1 MEANSPPLKIY
12 FIPSVGPSHIVSLF
26 ELCRLFASR
35 GVHVTLLTTPSS
47 AGFLRKPLLRAEAA
61 GIRIHVHSLK
71 FPSQEVGLPEG
82 VENVVGVDDTDVATK
97 VFRGMGLLRHQMEQF
112 MEQNP
117 PDCIVAD
124 LFYPWASDLANRLGI
139 PRLFFDGSGSFPT
152 CLLESVRRPGSPHR
166 FASSKSDPF
175 VLAGLPHPITVTLS
189 RLPDYALTTNEITYM
204 MDSFRDSELNCYG
217 RIVNSF
223 AELEEEYIEHYEK
236 TTGKAVWHVGP
247 TTLLNR
253 SSEDKAERNLK
264 AVVSEDE
271 ILSWLN
277 SKQPNSV
284 LYVCFGSGA
293 YFTDEQ
299 LFEIA
304 SAMESS
310 GHKFIWVVHNKG
322 RTENETEE
330 DRQKWMPREFEE
342 RMRREDRGMI
352 IRGWAPQTLILD
364 HAAIGAFMTH
374 CGWNS
379 LMEGICAGVPMI
391 TWPLHSEQ
399 FFNEKLLA
407 QVHGIGVEVGADD
420 WVLNIYV
427 EYATKNLVKRD
438 RIERAVRKLMDG
450 GDEAMDIRRR
460 VRELTEKAKAAIGEG
475 GSSQRKLTALIE
487 DLQRLKSMRTKGG
500 IDDAKE
506 GEFKREK

>member
-1 MEANSPPLKIY
+1 
-12 FIPSVGPSHIVSLF
+12 
-26 ELCRLFASR
+26 C
-35 GVHVTLLTTPSS
+35 
-47 AGFLRKPLLRAEAA
+47 
-61 GIRIHVHSLK
+61 
-71 FPSQEVGLPEG
+71 
-82 VENVVGVDDTDVATK
+82 
-97 VFRGMGLLRHQMEQF
+97 
-112 MEQNP
+112 
-117 PDCIVAD
+117 
-124 LFYPWASDLANRLGI
+124 
-139 PRLFFDGSGSFPT
+139 
-152 CLLESVRRPGSPHR
+152 
-166 FASSKSDPF
+166 
-175 VLAGLPHPITVTLS
+175 
-189 RLPDYALTTNEITYM
+189 
-204 MDSFRDSELNCYG
+204 
-217 RIVNSF
+217 
-223 AELEEEYIEHYEK
+223 
-236 TTGKAVWHVGP
+236 
-247 TTLLNR
+247 
-253 SSEDKAERNLK
+253 
-264 AVVSEDE
+264 E

-299 LFEIA
+299 LLEIA

-342 RMRREDRGMI
+342 RMRREDREMI
-352 IRGWAPQTLILD
+352 RRGWAPQTLILD

-399 FFNEKLLA
+399 FFNEKLIT

-438 RIERAVRKLMDG
+438 RIESAVRKLMDG

-460 VRELTEKAKAAIGEG
+460 VGELTEKAKAAIGEG

-487 DLQRLKSMRTKGG
+487 DLQKLKSMRTKGG
-500 IDDAKE
+500 IDDTKE
-506 GEFKREK
+506 GEFRREK